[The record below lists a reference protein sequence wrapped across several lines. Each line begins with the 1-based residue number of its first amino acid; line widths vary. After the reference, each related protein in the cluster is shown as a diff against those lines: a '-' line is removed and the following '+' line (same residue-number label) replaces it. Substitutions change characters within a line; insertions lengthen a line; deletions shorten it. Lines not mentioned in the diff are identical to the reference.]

1 MKKLILLL
9 LLAVPTLIYSQD
21 DTYIKVTDY
30 STLESGDNVIIV
42 SEKSSKAM
50 SSQGKTSNN
59 RLSADVEIDN
69 NQINYISPDVKTI
82 TLEETEGGW
91 YMKVEDGYLAVMS
104 DPDKDK

>member
-82 TLEETEGGW
+82 TLE
-91 YMKVEDGYLAVMS
+91 
-104 DPDKDK
+104 